1 MVDDE
6 DVSLCRYIDANT
18 VNALSP
24 HDMACDKLLRSVL
37 GALRYG
43 KPLVLDLMEV
53 DVWGSME
60 DAFDAVASG
69 LLQLLISGDIVQEKN
84 YSRLVK
90 PEDEDEYKL
99 GQFTDDRLALFR
111 LVVVT
116 SLKFPDEG
124 LMAALQVY
132 RVKADG

>member
-1 MVDDE
+1 M
-6 DVSLCRYIDANT
+6 SLCRYIDANT

-24 HDMACDKLLRSVL
+24 HDMACDKLRRSVL

-99 GQFTDDRLALFR
+99 GQFTDDRLALFT